1 MAPSK
6 NMKENEVET
15 IADLD
20 KELWIRGKTP
30 DDIDEKCFDLCQRYM
45 MIYPRWKRF
54 CNRVENLK
62 IRRITGGLTNQLYL
76 VCLKFN
82 ADDDEDHCEHVE
94 DQVTIKFH
102 LTKHLKVNM
111 NKVDTFEDRIN
122 DFIVSLMVSE
132 RQIGPKIYGI
142 DRNALIQAYYEHEQF
157 RVKHQQNPILLRRL
171 AQKLAEI
178 NLLEVPIEK
187 DRFAILKIIENY
199 IGENYVRL
207 RLDQLRDELELSNLK
222 SNNLIEELRWY
233 GDLVRNRLQQS
244 PTVFCHNDFRGNNIL
259 VVRQTEEII
268 LCDFEY
274 SSYGLRGLDLSS
286 FLMEWNH
293 NSFSRKVL
301 ENFPDDSVIENFV
314 RLYLEEIEN
323 LDAGYSKQQENSIE
337 FVMREVK
344 IHFLTI
350 CLFFIA
356 IIINQRDRIVDSIPY
371 NPESQARTIDAMF
384 GQFLQIKSKLI
395 DQGLL
400 DF

>member
-1 MAPSK
+1 M
-6 NMKENEVET
+6 
-15 IADLD
+15 
-20 KELWIRGKTP
+20 
-30 DDIDEKCFDLCQRYM
+30 
-45 MIYPRWKRF
+45 
-54 CNRVENLK
+54 
-62 IRRITGGLTNQLYL
+62 
-76 VCLKFN
+76 
-82 ADDDEDHCEHVE
+82 
-94 DQVTIKFH
+94 
-102 LTKHLKVNM
+102 
-111 NKVDTFEDRIN
+111 
-122 DFIVSLMVSE
+122 
-132 RQIGPKIYGI
+132 
-142 DRNALIQAYYEHEQF
+142 
-157 RVKHQQNPILLRRL
+157 KHQQNPILLRRL

-178 NLLEVPIEK
+178 NLLEVPIDK

-293 NSFSRKVL
+293 NSFSRKAL

-371 NPESQARTIDAMF
+371 NPESQAVCIN
-384 GQFLQIKSKLI
+384 
-395 DQGLL
+395 
-400 DF
+400 